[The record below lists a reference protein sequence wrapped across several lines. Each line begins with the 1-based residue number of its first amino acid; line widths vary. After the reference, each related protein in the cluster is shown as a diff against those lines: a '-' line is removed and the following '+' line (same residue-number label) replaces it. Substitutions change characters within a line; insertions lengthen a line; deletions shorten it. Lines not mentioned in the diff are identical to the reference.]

1 MRLFSDW
8 SSDVCSSDLS
18 IAGMTSELEREAY
31 DYFDRIRDLG
41 GVIPAIE
48 ENFFQREIAEASF
61 RYQSEVEA
69 GERIVVGVNRYVQED
84 EQPLEILRIDQA
96 LERKQIERV
105 PALRARRD

>member
-69 GERIVVGVNRYVQED
+69 GERIVVGVRSEERRGGQDGRRGVCRD
-84 EQPLEILRIDQA
+84 DGGRI
-96 LERKQIERV
+96 
-105 PALRARRD
+105 